1 MSSSMNY
8 SGQARALLQIDVTGW
23 APARVTDL
31 LAFANASAADAAS
44 ETGDS
49 TGRAAVDDEL
59 VEPSGWEQDTLLA
72 AYAELRNNRSW
83 PQVNVIEQAAKNGG
97 YISREETYQAAG
109 FDPAK
114 RSLKGLTRPVNRV
127 VTKLQDAGQVPDDV
141 EDLLQPV
148 YDDTISGYQRASG
161 FRIPGDVCK
170 WIRGE

>member
-1 MSSSMNY
+1 MSSNIDY
-8 SGQARALLQIDVTGW
+8 SGQARAVLQFDVTGW
-23 APARVTDL
+23 APSRVTGL
-31 LAFANASAADAAS
+31 LAFANTSAAAAIGATGEGAGL
-44 ETGDS
+44 ET
-49 TGRAAVDDEL
+49 VDPEL

-97 YISREETYQAAG
+97 YISRQDTYRAAG
-109 FDPAK
+109 FNPAE

-127 VTKLQDAGQVPDDV
+127 VTKLQDAGRVPADV

-148 YDDTISGYQRASG
+148 YDDSISGYQRASG
-161 FRIPGDVCK
+161 FRIPSDVCA